1 MSDKMSMSLDEIVKA
16 SRAEKEKS
24 GGKAKREGKGGGGR
38 AAPYSKKGKDGPGG
52 DSQRKKKEPQ
62 AKKEK
67 EPKKERPP
75 PKPAKSIY
83 VGNLPFTIEAATVE
97 THLGKVASCT
107 VELKMRKRRGKA
119 DGKEEEPLKPA
130 GFAIA
135 TFEDV
140 ESATKAIEALHGSE
154 LEGRAL
160 TLRYDHEGSAE

>member
-1 MSDKMSMSLDEIVKA
+1 MSLDEIVKA

-52 DSQRKKKEPQ
+52 VSQRKKKEPQ

-107 VELKMRKRRGKA
+107 VELKMRSAEGKA
-119 DGKEEEPLKPA
+119 DGKEE
-130 GFAIA
+130 G
-135 TFEDV
+135 
-140 ESATKAIEALHGSE
+140 AIEARGLCDCDLRGRRVRD
-154 LEGRAL
+154 EGDRGAPRL
-160 TLRYDHEGSAE
+160 GARGARTHPPLRSRGQR